1 VVRSVVALEID
12 PNKNPARNIKSAI
25 LALLL
30 SKERGAS
37 IIESTKSIVIDKI
50 VDNMPINNKRK
61 TKKRSKNKW

>member
-1 VVRSVVALEID
+1 VVRSVVTLEID
-12 PNKNPARNIKSAI
+12 PDKNRARNIKSVI